1 MNKIWSWYGESDMPV
16 RFMRTNMYLVLN
28 LHKKKVKEL
37 KYGNDG
43 DAKGEPVDAA
53 KVG

>member
-1 MNKIWSWYGESDMPV
+1 MS
-16 RFMRTNMYLVLN
+16 LVLN